1 MAPVVTGFDATLTI
15 LAVALLDRIPRNA
28 TAVGMLA
35 GPLVVVGYLA
45 GSVPFAYLLSRR
57 RLRRQLDDPAPDR
70 HYASER
76 QEPGS
81 AGGRGRIDGDA
92 ARAAVLPAVATLAA
106 TTLAWHLTLAAT
118 PGSNTFSSV
127 GVFSNQA
134 IGAWVS
140 VALWTG
146 MAAVAGHAAPVW
158 TRFRGGSGLPPA
170 VVLSVVYVPLVALVG
185 AAAFLLA
192 YGVHRRPLSAL
203 CAALPVM
210 VAFEY
215 VAWLADLQAGW
226 GVTNGPEVAL
236 WTTAL
241 TATLAARNLSA
252 ARGDGHQAPQPA

>member
-1 MAPVVTGFDATLTI
+1 MTLALALFDW
-15 LAVALLDRIPRNA
+15 VPRSA
-28 TAVGMLA
+28 TAVGLLA
-35 GPLVVVGYLA
+35 GPLVVLGYLA

-57 RLRRQLDDPAPDR
+57 RLRRQLADPSPDR
-70 HYASER
+70 HYASGPKGREGADR
-76 QEPGS
+76 R
-81 AGGRGRIDGDA
+81 AGVPAIA
-92 ARAAVLPAVATLAA
+92 LPVVATLGA

-118 PGSNTFSSV
+118 PGANTFSAV

-170 VVLSVVYVPLVALVG
+170 IALVVVYIPLVALV
-185 AAAFLLA
+185 AAGAFLVA
-192 YGVHRRPLSAL
+192 YGARRRPVTAL

-210 VAFEY
+210 VTFAY

-241 TATLAARNLSA
+241 AATVAARNLGA
-252 ARGDGHQAPQPA
+252 AGGEGPDPGGPPPPTFFRR